1 MSVKL
6 VVFDLAGTTVKD
18 DHEVSKA
25 FQSALKKY
33 GYEIPL
39 EMIDPIMGYEKTEA
53 ITKMLVVHEPDK
65 YKITKDLITGI
76 HREFV
81 EQMIH
86 HYQFAESIEA
96 LPNVETTMATLHEL
110 GIKIG
115 INTGFSRD
123 IAEAIVNRLQW
134 REKNLIDYLVGSDE
148 VEQGRPYPFMI
159 HKMMKEGGITEP
171 QDVVKV
177 GDTEV
182 DVREGQQVGCRFVI
196 GVTTGSFTRS
206 ELEKY
211 QPTHIVDDIAAILDI
226 IKD

>member
-25 FQSALKKY
+25 FQSALKKH

-39 EMIDPIMGYEKTEA
+39 EMIDPIMGYEKNEA
-53 ITKMLVVHEPDK
+53 ITKMLTEHEPDK
-65 YKITKDLITGI
+65 YKINAALVGNIHEEFIT
-76 HREFV
+76 
-81 EQMIH
+81 QMIL
-86 HYQFAESIEA
+86 HYQFADGIEA
-96 LPNVETTMATLHEL
+96 LPHVEATMAALHEM

-115 INTGFSRD
+115 INTGFSRN
-123 IAEAIVNRLQW
+123 IAEAIVTRLQW

-148 VEQGRPYPFMI
+148 VEKGRPYSFMI
-159 HKMMKEGGITEP
+159 HKMMEAAGITEP
-171 QDVVKV
+171 LEVVKV

-182 DVREGQQVGCRFVI
+182 DVREGQQAGCRFVI
-196 GVTTGSFTRS
+196 GVTTGSFTRA

-226 IKD
+226 IKN